1 MEQAGLCSTCVPP
14 GAGKTRRGGTPASP
28 CPVSK
33 IGGCSTWT
41 TKKQHTP
48 ASARHSPVVAPCG
61 LFPGGAGT
69 YPVRAVE
76 APSERVTGKRK
87 RTVPVILN
95 EVKNPFSPLRVNRDG
110 TGIRILQLRCAP
122 LRMTA
127 LKGLRGTAAH
137 DVRRC
142 RRRSL
147 FLSAC
152 AICTLSQDTAPT
164 GRGIRKQDK
173 GRVLTPAPATPD
185 GRADRENGSF
195 PRLSASACW
204 ICTKGTILSS
214 YTAEV

>member
-61 LFPGGAGT
+61 LFPGGMGT
-69 YPVRAVE
+69 YPARTAE
-76 APSERVTGKRK
+76 ALSERVAGTSRS
-87 RTVPVILN
+87 
-95 EVKNPFSPLRVNRDG
+95 PFP
-110 TGIRILQLRCAP
+110 
-122 LRMTA
+122 
-127 LKGLRGTAAH
+127 
-137 DVRRC
+137 
-142 RRRSL
+142 
-147 FLSAC
+147 SAC
-152 AICTLSQDTAPT
+152 AICPLGEDTAPT

-185 GRADRENGSF
+185 GRADRENGSV
-195 PRLSASACW
+195 PRLSAPACW
-204 ICTKGTILSS
+204 ICTKSQNLLS
-214 YTAEV
+214 YTPEV